1 MPASAPTKTRP
12 DAALPSPAPRARMA
26 KRKFFV
32 IDVSIFIRVGMLPF
46 LPPVS
51 DHTWE

>member
-12 DAALPSPAPRARMA
+12 DEVLPSPAPRARMA

-32 IDVSIFIRVGMLPF
+32 IDVSKP
-46 LPPVS
+46 
-51 DHTWE
+51 

>member
-32 IDVSIFIRVGMLPF
+32 IDVSIFVRVGTLSCIP
-46 LPPVS
+46 LVS
-51 DHTWE
+51 DHI